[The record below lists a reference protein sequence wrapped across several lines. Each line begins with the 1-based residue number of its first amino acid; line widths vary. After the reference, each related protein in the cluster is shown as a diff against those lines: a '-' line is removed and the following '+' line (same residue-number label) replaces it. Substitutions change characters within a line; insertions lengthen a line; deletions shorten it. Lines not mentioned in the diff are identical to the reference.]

1 MKSIFKAWFVFLFV
15 LFLGML
21 LVAAALHK
29 WLAIPIFLGITI
41 ALGVVLWSIW
51 ND

>member
-15 LFLGML
+15 LFLGL
-21 LVAAALHK
+21 LLIAIALHR
-29 WLAIPIFLGITI
+29 WLAIPIFLMMTTS
-41 ALGVVLWSIW
+41 LSVVLYSIW